1 MARGPAALILLDAQP
16 GTFRRRDKY
25 LRRLA
30 AARVQADPAFFK
42 CDFLRFQPENP
53 RPFPSQISRETDMAI
68 FFVKCGSAGAV
79 ALALALAAGPAA
91 AEIKVNGATTVT
103 FGLMKPHKEQIEQ
116 KAGATL
122 AILPSST
129 TRGLTDLAQ
138 GRADIAMLAE
148 PLESAAESINKKQ
161 PGTIDADKLVGR
173 HVGNAYVQFIV
184 HPSNPVKSLSKE
196 QLAGLFGGRIRNWSN
211 VGGADQ
217 PVIVIGEPTSSPHH
231 MISEALHTTYAP
243 DLRVV
248 QNTNQTA
255 TIVAQAP
262 GALSYISTAHDIPE
276 RSRLKVVESEV
287 KLPLALYLAFRKDA
301 GDDVKKVVEA
311 AAAVAMP

>member
-1 MARGPAALILLDAQP
+1 MP
-16 GTFRRRDKY
+16 
-25 LRRLA
+25 
-30 AARVQADPAFFK
+30 
-42 CDFLRFQPENP
+42 
-53 RPFPSQISRETDMAI
+53 ISFA
-68 FFVKCGSAGAV
+68 KCGSAGAGAV
-79 ALALALAAGPAA
+79 ALALALAASPVA
-91 AEIKVNGATTVT
+91 AEVKVNGATTVT

-148 PLESAAESINKKQ
+148 PLETAAESVNKKQ
-161 PGTIDADKLVGR
+161 PGTVDADQLVGK

-184 HPSNPVKSLSKE
+184 HPSNPVQSLSKE
-196 QLAGLFGGRIRNWSN
+196 QLAGLFSGKVKNWSE

-217 PVIVIGEPTSSPHH
+217 PVLLVGEPTSSPHK
-231 MISEALHTTYAP
+231 MIADALAVAYAA

-255 TIVAQAP
+255 LIVAQAP
-262 GALSYISTAHDIPE
+262 GALSYISTAHDLPE
-276 RSRLKVVESEV
+276 RSRLKVVDSEV

-301 GDDVKKVVEA
+301 SDEVKKVIEA
-311 AAAVAMP
+311 AAEFGIH

>member
-1 MARGPAALILLDAQP
+1 MLTSAG
-16 GTFRRRDKY
+16 
-25 LRRLA
+25 
-30 AARVQADPAFFK
+30 AARVQANAAFLK
-42 CDFLRFQPENP
+42 CDFLRFWPENP
-53 RPFPSQISRETDMAI
+53 RPIPPQISGDTDMPISFA
-68 FFVKCGSAGAV
+68 KCGSAGAV
-79 ALALALAAGPAA
+79 ALALALAAGPASA
-91 AEIKVNGATTVT
+91 DEVKVNGATTVT

-148 PLESAAESINKKQ
+148 PLETAAESVNKKQ
-161 PGTIDADKLVGR
+161 PGTVDADQLVGK

-184 HPSNPVKSLSKE
+184 HPSNPVQSISKE
-196 QLAGLFGGRIRNWSN
+196 QLAGLFSGKVKNWSE

-217 PVIVIGEPTSSPHH
+217 PVLLVGEPTSSPHK
-231 MISEALHTTYAP
+231 MIADTLAVSYAA

-255 TIVAQAP
+255 LIVTQAP
-262 GALSYISTAHDIPE
+262 GALSYISTAHDLPE
-276 RSRLKVVESEV
+276 RSRLKVVDSEV

-301 GDDVKKVVEA
+301 SDEVKKVIEA
-311 AAAVAMP
+311 AAEFGIH